1 MKNVLTILIVS
12 FIVGLSS
19 KLMASNKTS
28 VEYDS
33 ETDFNTVVDDTTKK
47 KKKKLKQR
55 FKNAKKN
62 AKRLTGGA
70 EESGNGE
77 SKLTVNE
84 EGTEEKSGERKKK

>member
-1 MKNVLTILIVS
+1 MKNIITVLIVS

-19 KLMASNKTS
+19 TLLAGNKTS
-28 VEYDS
+28 VDTEI
-33 ETDFNTVVDDTTKK
+33 EEDFSTVVDDTTKK
-47 KKKKLKQR
+47 KKKKLKER

-70 EESGNGE
+70 EEEGNGE

>member
-1 MKNVLTILIVS
+1 MKNVFTILTIAFVVGISSTLIA
-12 FIVGLSS
+12 GNKSS
-19 KLMASNKTS
+19 VDIDTAS
-28 VEYDS
+28 
-33 ETDFNTVVDDTTKK
+33 DFTTVVDDTTKK
-47 KKKKLKQR
+47 KKKKLRQR

-70 EESGNGE
+70 EEGGSGE